1 MKDFKLNQLFDL
13 IIIPFNSLLHLLTDK
28 DLSSCFNC
36 IKNHLSNNGVLL
48 IDIFVPNPELLYRNP
63 NKKYKEMIIDH
74 PDVGRCDVWQKSK
87 YDQKTEINKINWIFD
102 INNNQND
109 KYQFEMRMLY
119 PDTVDRL
126 LFETGFLIKQKLGD
140 YDGRSFNEN
149 SLLQIYVCSKK

>member
-1 MKDFKLNQLFDL
+1 
-13 IIIPFNSLLHLLTDK
+13 
-28 DLSSCFNC
+28 
-36 IKNHLSNNGVLL
+36 
-48 IDIFVPNPELLYRNP
+48 
-63 NKKYKEMIIDH
+63 MIIDH

-109 KYQFEMRMLY
+109 EYQFEMRMLY
-119 PDTVDRL
+119 PDTIDRL